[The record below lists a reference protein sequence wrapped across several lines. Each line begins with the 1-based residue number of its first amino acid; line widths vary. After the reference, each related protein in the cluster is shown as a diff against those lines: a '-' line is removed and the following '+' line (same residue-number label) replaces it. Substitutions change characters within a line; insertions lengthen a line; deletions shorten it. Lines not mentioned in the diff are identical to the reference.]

1 MGKQKKFYSH
11 YEAAAWLFK
20 KGRGDEAVEILM
32 QAVRLNQS
40 LLDAF
45 VRAEVKAGRMDK
57 DSLEALAA
65 SQAIKPDA
73 P

>member
-1 MGKQKKFYSH
+1 MSKQKKFYTH
-11 YEAAAWLFK
+11 HEAAAWLFK
-20 KGRGDEAVEILM
+20 KGRNDEAVEILK

-57 DSLEALAA
+57 DSLKALAA
-65 SQAIKPDA
+65 SQAIKPSA

>member
-1 MGKQKKFYSH
+1 MSKTKKFYTH

-20 KGRGDEAVEILM
+20 KGRDDEAVKILM
-32 QAVRLNQS
+32 QGVRQNQS

>member
-1 MGKQKKFYSH
+1 MSKKKFYTH

-20 KGRGDEAVEILM
+20 KGRNDEAMKILM
-32 QAVRLNQS
+32 QGITQNQKI
-40 LLDAF
+40 LEAF

-57 DSLEALAA
+57 DNPSAIRAF
-65 SQAIKPDA
+65 QAIKPDA

>member
-1 MGKQKKFYSH
+1 MSKQKKFYSH

-20 KGRGDEAVEILM
+20 KGRNDEAVEILM

-57 DSLEALAA
+57 DSLTTIAA